1 MHIITIA
8 SRKGGTGKTTTAG
21 GVAQMLASKGLKVL
35 LVDLDTQVNAAL
47 MFLRRVPREFRVE
60 EWFNGA
66 EPRCIQIEGSELY
79 VLYGVGAHPGLTAE
93 ELRAKLG
100 GIQGFDY
107 LVFDCPPSDG
117 LIVRSAIAVAD
128 TVLAMAEPGDW
139 AIAGA
144 IAVSQMVR
152 PDQRC
157 AFVVSRYSTRTQLS
171 GQSVTVLTQQG
182 RETFTVVS
190 ETKVP
195 STTSMHHGFPKRGK
209 ASLDMWDLV
218 TWITEG

>member
-1 MHIITIA
+1 
-8 SRKGGTGKTTTAG
+8 
-21 GVAQMLASKGLKVL
+21 MLASKGLKVL